1 MGINSGFKGLI
12 KLPVL
17 GVSVVCK
24 RNVIGLKHGL
34 TLPRYEV
41 SLITFAYLS
50 FPRHPLS
57 GLPSNTEDTDHKVD
71 SRNKHYIKVK
81 VNYRIKCTRE
91 IPLQF
96 QQTNLQFMISKP
108 APINPLVYITFPNGY

>member
-1 MGINSGFKGLI
+1 MLGI
-12 KLPVL
+12 
-17 GVSVVCK
+17 SVVCK
-24 RNVIGLKHGL
+24 RNIIGAKHGL
-34 TLPRYEV
+34 ALPRSDV

-71 SRNKHYIKVK
+71 SRSKHYIKVK
-81 VNYRIKCTRE
+81 VNYRIRCTRE

-96 QQTNLQFMISKP
+96 QQTTLQFMISKA
-108 APINPLVYITFPNGY
+108 APINPLVYVTFPDEY